1 MNDII
6 NSVATVYKSEANLHS
21 PFVSLSDF
29 LSVGAISKFCKDS
42 STSFRLRRGDQGP
55 LYKLSL
61 SCISSIHAAA
71 DGSRQKQ
78 ASALRYIVIFW
89 NASRSPRYPAGTF
102 VLNPHR
108 RMTYESGMSNLWIVA
123 AIIGLRVCFV
133 SPAGGSTREI
143 LALHCQSLGV
153 ILATFHFS
161 FSFLIRFKE
170 TLNRSRSML
179 HFIYFFFYD
188 WILESLES

>member
-61 SCISSIHAAA
+61 CISSIHAAA

-143 LALHCQSLGV
+143 LAPV
-153 ILATFHFS
+153 NRLALF
-161 FSFLIRFKE
+161 
-170 TLNRSRSML
+170 
-179 HFIYFFFYD
+179 
-188 WILESLES
+188 